1 MSMWK
6 IAVLCAVLGA
16 SIPTA
21 AIAARRPT
29 PEVEASTA
37 QGGGAAGSQEGTPDK
52 RPEVAELCA
61 KLKAL
66 IGKRKGEGD
75 VDAIGV
81 IDRMNQEFPK
91 SGPKDKA
98 AIVAEL
104 GKCFEVRRL
113 EPTEDKTPNNK
124 LYLAAAVALG
134 EMGPESTKVI
144 ISWIGQKDL
153 RKDLAVQQ
161 RLIKSLGRT
170 HDKDGIKTLVLKLED
185 KDASIVSAAA
195 ESFGEF
201 ASADLATRKSLFE
214 SILKTLMSA
223 KGAKDTNVNDLIAR
237 DRYDVIAAPIISSL
251 QKLAKHDERDPDK
264 WQNWWNK
271 NRSADWD
278 ALK

>member
-6 IAVLCAVLGA
+6 VGVLCGLCW
-16 SIPTA
+16 
-21 AIAARRPT
+21 IAF
-29 PEVEASTA
+29 STA
-37 QGGGAAGSQEGTPDK
+37 SAASPAREQAGGQAGAQEGVPDK
-52 RPEVAELCA
+52 RPEVAELCT

-66 IGKRKGEGD
+66 VNKKKGEGD
-75 VDAIGV
+75 MDAIGV
-81 IDRMNQEFPK
+81 IDRMNQEFAK

-98 AIVAEL
+98 AIVTEL

-134 EMGPESTKVI
+134 EMGPESTKVL

-153 RKDLAVQQ
+153 KKDLAVQQ

-195 ESFGEF
+195 ESIGEF
-201 ASADLATRKSLFE
+201 ASADLATRKNLFE
-214 SILKTLMSA
+214 AILKILMSA
-223 KGAKDTNVNDLIAR
+223 KGAKDANVNDLIAR

-251 QKLAKHDERDPDK
+251 GKLAKHDERDPDK